1 MGDMLDFANLYPS
14 LWNLIEVGLMAVI
27 FISVMKWL
35 TARYQIP
42 GVSDVF
48 ASI

>member
-1 MGDMLDFANLYPS
+1 MLDFANVFPS
-14 LWNLIEVGLMAVI
+14 LWNLITVGTMAVI

-35 TARYQIP
+35 TNVYNIP
-42 GVSDVF
+42 GLSDLM